1 MLAEICAISAVKFD
15 EDPRRKKYSNAG
27 RKLDPGLCVG
37 LDMQV
42 DSEWRHVCENVLFR
56 TTA

>member
-42 DSEWRHVCENVLFR
+42 DSE
-56 TTA
+56 